1 MWFANGADYDDEI
14 REKFLNL
21 HNQVFN
27 GQLETWRNNS
37 YSLLALIILLDQ
49 FSRYICRNTAQAF
62 AQDEKVVRIVK
73 QGIETGWYQ
82 KLYFIQRKFFYMPLM
97 QAENI
102 ETQELS
108 VTMFARL
115 HDEVPDELKELFSK
129 SLSFAESHYY
139 VISKFGR
146 FPELNEILDRQ
157 SSPSE
162 IEFLKRGKYRF
173 L

>member
-1 MWFANGADYDDEI
+1 
-14 REKFLNL
+14 
-21 HNQVFN
+21 
-27 GQLETWRNNS
+27 
-37 YSLLALIILLDQ
+37 
-49 FSRYICRNTAQAF
+49 
-62 AQDEKVVRIVK
+62 
-73 QGIETGWYQ
+73 
-82 KLYFIQRKFFYMPLM
+82 
-97 QAENI
+97 
-102 ETQELS
+102 
-108 VTMFARL
+108 MFARL